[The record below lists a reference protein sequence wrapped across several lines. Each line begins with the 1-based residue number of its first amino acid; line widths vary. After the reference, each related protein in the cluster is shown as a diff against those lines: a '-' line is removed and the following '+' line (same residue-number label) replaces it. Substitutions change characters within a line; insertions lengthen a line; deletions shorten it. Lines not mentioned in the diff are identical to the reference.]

1 MRIIHCLFRENH
13 VMLRSRLV
21 QCTLILLLAVLLL
34 GFVASFSQVQTAEQH
49 LNRVSKDLSAT
60 TSDEYSE
67 TVTIDMKESI
77 ELVQSLYES
86 LHPDVAPNYTLLI
99 IAYLGVIL
107 VTIIGAHLTGQEF
120 SHRTAAIRAAH
131 DGWSKIL
138 ATKLVLLVAICVFLS
153 VVGFVIGRLGGYI
166 SWPIAQEQSPLAQA
180 LKGFPTTISYW
191 QQILFV
197 SLGLSFYGLLGMLI
211 ALITRSRLAG
221 MLIGIAIPYVEMFI
235 PTWWIPYTSYA
246 NLLTQLFRYNGASI
260 VGEPNQVVVTISANL
275 AWLMLSMWFAVL
287 AATLLLVAKRQT
299 VR

>member
-1 MRIIHCLFRENH
+1 
-13 VMLRSRLV
+13 MLRSRLV

-34 GFVASFSQVQTAEQH
+34 GFVSSFSQVQTVEQH
-49 LNRVSKDLSAT
+49 LNRVSKELSAT

-166 SWPIAQEQSPLAQA
+166 CWPIAQEQSPLAQA

-221 MLIGIAIPYVEMFI
+221 ILIGIAIPYVEMFI
-235 PTWWIPYTSYA
+235 QTWWIPYTSYA
-246 NLLTQLFRYNGASI
+246 SLLTQLFRYNGASI
-260 VGEPNQVVVTISANL
+260 IGEPKQVVVTISTDL
-275 AWLMLSMWFAVL
+275 AWLMLNMWFAVL
-287 AATLLLVAKRQT
+287 AAALLLVAKRQT